1 VRSDKNKV
9 SNQVPWNAMLDLYS
23 SKVMK
28 PLTPPR
34 EPSQYFFED
43 WERTPRPAPPSPPTT
58 TRAQEAL
65 RQEELRK
72 LLGFGT

>member
-1 VRSDKNKV
+1 
-9 SNQVPWNAMLDLYS
+9 MLDLYS

-43 WERTPRPAPPSPPTT
+43 WERTPRPAP
-58 TRAQEAL
+58 RAQAPQSAAAIAL
-65 RQEELRK
+65 RQKELEK
-72 LLGFGT
+72 LMGLD